1 MRFENYSKLMRL
13 AGKLEGVMF
22 GAGSNMCSTLRKSV
36 ATIDEILQSEEIE
49 DKNALTMMERLKRQE
64 DDLK

>member
-1 MRFENYSKLMRL
+1 MKLENYSKLMRL
-13 AGKLEGVMF
+13 AGKLEGMTF
-22 GAGSNMCSTLRKSV
+22 GTGSNMCNILRKSV

-49 DKNALTMMERLKRQE
+49 DKNTLTLMERLERQE